1 MTRPFWHVQV
11 HGPHGQPSS
20 RWWHPSARHWR
31 AADHQAGQRGKEE
44 ANAGWTRR
52 VSSLFN
58 AVFSIHLQPVLNH
71 TFQCV
76 LRVGNAIV
84 CLFPAGSW
92 RCWCRRPVCK
102 QSMCVSRVLACAGM
116 PLDTILSNTVPLVC
130 GLNPRGSLE
139 NTAQTHGACG
149 AGSLWQ
155 LRTHRRRLQV
165 DAEEGVEK
173 R

>member
-1 MTRPFWHVQV
+1 MDLMGNPPQGEDTPPLDIGEQLTIK
-11 HGPHGQPSS
+11 
-20 RWWHPSARHWR
+20 
-31 AADHQAGQRGKEE
+31 AAECCEKE

-52 VSSLFN
+52 LSSLFN

-102 QSMCVSRVLACAGM
+102 KSMCVSRVVAYAGV
-116 PLDTILSNTVPLVC
+116 N
-130 GLNPRGSLE
+130 
-139 NTAQTHGACG
+139 
-149 AGSLWQ
+149 
-155 LRTHRRRLQV
+155 
-165 DAEEGVEK
+165 
-173 R
+173 